1 MTVVD
6 VNDHAPQFSSDIY
19 YLNVTEATLK
29 NTRFTVLEVT
39 DQDSGENSRL
49 SFTADITCQS
59 HNVCLV

>member
-1 MTVVD
+1 MTVLD

-19 YLNVTEATLK
+19 NLNVTEATLK

-59 HNVCLV
+59 NDVCLV